1 MEDDDELQNKM
12 ENIRNYILLKRAN
25 EVIMTI

>member
-1 MEDDDELQNKM
+1 MEDNDELQNKM

>member
-12 ENIRNYILLKRAN
+12 ENIRNYILLKPAN
-25 EVIMTI
+25 DVIMTI